1 MSTEDP
7 ELKDTVL
14 ALSVVE
20 VKGEIINDNSQEPV
34 EFTWEV
40 TDVNQNDF
48 EI

>member
-20 VKGEIINDNSQEPV
+20 VKDDIVNDYSQELI
-34 EFTWEV
+34 EFSWEV

>member
-20 VKGEIINDNSQEPV
+20 VKDDIVNDYSQKLI
-34 EFTWEV
+34 EFSWEV
-40 TDVNQNDF
+40 TNVNQNDF